1 VEHEQ
6 IEPEAPE
13 RAAVARNQN
22 VVYVLPHDAGAV
34 AQFLDPALERI
45 DPEEAALQVLVL
57 TPDAETTMA
66 VAEAATRSRVGI
78 PTRVLP
84 VTAAPRAARLLR
96 RRPATLII
104 AAPTELLALI
114 GGATIK
120 LDALRTLIIAWADTI
135 VEAGLTGALESVM
148 AEVPKEAGRVVV
160 AAHLTPEVEAII
172 ERYARRARRAITAA
186 PSAAPTEGIDVQYVA
201 TSPSGRAAALRRLLD
216 DLDPDRVAV
225 YARTDATAV
234 ELASL
239 RQALGY
245 EADDPAFTIT
255 RGAPVADASLVV
267 LFELPLTREELRAL
281 AAPGTAVVALV
292 TPRQLGGL
300 RALAAPGRVL
310 PHTLSPAPARAREH
324 EERLRAEL
332 RSVLA
337 EGIPAREI
345 LALEPLLN
353 EYDGTEVAGAALRLL
368 ERERQ
373 RAAQAARAAAALPH
387 PSPGAAPAT
396 PTVAAG
402 RPGPVT
408 RIYINA
414 GLRDHVSPRDLVGAI
429 ANEAGISGDRIGRI
443 DLRESH
449 SLVELDSTVAEQ
461 VVARL
466 TGATIRGR
474 RIVARIDQDRH
485 ARGRE
490 GDAPRSRATGSA
502 RAPRAPRPS
511 RPSPPPPT
519 PRPLQPPS
527 TQDTSGS
534 PHPANPSGPESGST
548 E

>member
-1 VEHEQ
+1 MEHEQ
-6 IEPEAPE
+6 VEPEAPE

-45 DPEEAALQVLVL
+45 DPEEPALQVLVL

-96 RRPATLII
+96 QRPATVII

-186 PSAAPTEGIDVQYVA
+186 PSAAPAPADGIDVQYVA

-245 EADDPAFTIT
+245 EADDPAFTIA
-255 RGAPVADASLVV
+255 RGGPVADSSLVV

-310 PHTLSPAPARAREH
+310 PYTLSPAPARAREH

-373 RAAQAARAAAALPH
+373 RAAHAASAAAALPH
-387 PSPGAAPAT
+387 PSAGAAPAT

-490 GDAPRSRATGSA
+490 GDAPRSRPTGSG

-511 RPSPPPPT
+511 RPSHP
-519 PRPLQPPS
+519 PRPSQPS
-527 TQDTSGS
+527 TTQDTSGPPPS
-534 PHPANPSGPESGST
+534 ANPPGPESGST